1 MNIKFRDAVLIGSYA
16 LWLTV
21 CFLGYL
27 FGNPPKPAVREFVAP
42 TEAQIKDQ
50 VKHEREATRRTK
62 AINRAVAAARAVYR
76 ANGCGDRYSALTG
89 RTAYEYG
96 LSARLLAAVVFVE
109 SSCRAEARSGRDSIG
124 LMQVN
129 PRVWGHRAELKDPV
143 SNMRIGCA
151 ILKAYIGRFGLVEG
165 LHHYNGIGNSNND
178 YAERVLAA
186 GGITQ

>member
-1 MNIKFRDAVLIGSYA
+1 MNTKFRDAVIIGSYA

-109 SSCRAEARSGRDSIG
+109 SSCRAEARSRRDSIG
-124 LMQVN
+124 LLQIN
-129 PRVWGHRAELKDPV
+129 PQVWGHRGQLKDPV
-143 SNMRIGCA
+143 FNMRLGA
-151 ILKAYIGRFGLVEG
+151 RILKDYINKYGLVKG
-165 LHHYNGIGNSNND
+165 LHAYNGFGDSTSTYSD
-178 YAERVLAA
+178 KVLLA